1 MSDEMLMIGS
11 RADQHYCPI
20 VEKLGFNSFVMK
32 VYQATASA
40 PVNIACIK

>member
-1 MSDEMLMIGS
+1 MIG
-11 RADQHYCPI
+11 AGLINTI